1 MPYGSWRMRAPLCP
15 QHLTM
20 VRLAEPLV
28 RVMVRLR
35 PPKSLGFTGVLT
47 GLRPGPYVYHP
58 PRLPQLNIMD
68 LSSNLPKW
76 LTPLN
81 LPTLSGNL
89 HQIAPAQIQDCN
101 LVQIP
106 PSEIAPISTELHQ
119 TAPNCTISAFKPFL
133 HLCSSGRG
141 RSRPVATI
149 FASKPFLDR
158 TRSSLLTQSLSC
170 KTALHHRSEPNRA

>member
-1 MPYGSWRMRAPLCP
+1 MPN
-15 QHLTM
+15 
-20 VRLAEPLV
+20 
-28 RVMVRLR
+28 
-35 PPKSLGFTGVLT
+35 PKSKIVWYGLLNLWYGLWYGFDLQNHSVLPRSLRVYDLGPMYTT
-47 GLRPGPYVYHP
+47 P
-58 PRLPQLNIMD
+58 PRLPPLNIMD

-119 TAPNCTISAFKPFL
+119 TALNCTDLASKSFL
-133 HLCSSGRG
+133 HRRKHPFPMTIGHQRSARFLSQAGPPACYAVTLGVTLGRIK
-141 RSRPVATI
+141 SPVFTE
-149 FASKPFLDR
+149 FVTL
-158 TRSSLLTQSLSC
+158 
-170 KTALHHRSEPNRA
+170 